1 MKKLLTRIFSKLRL
15 FKRIR
20 EIEEQ
25 LLEQDMQYNSIQRR
39 ISKVARTLTDEVE
52 KNKHEIINVKAIVIQ
67 IEEELKR
74 IEEVL
79 KNGRDWCWRNGI
91 CLFMQKS

>member
-1 MKKLLTRIFSKLRL
+1 MKRLLKRISKFRL
-15 FKRIR
+15 FKRVR
-20 EIEEQ
+20 RLEEQ
-25 LLEQDMQYNSIQRR
+25 LEMQDRQYNNTQSR

-52 KNKHEIINVKAIVIQ
+52 KNKHEIINVKGIVIQ

-79 KNGRDWCWRNGI
+79 KNGRD
-91 CLFMQKS
+91 

>member
-1 MKKLLTRIFSKLRL
+1 MLKI
-15 FKRIR
+15 FKRLKNV
-20 EIEEQ
+20 EKQIEK
-25 LLEQDMQYNSIQRR
+25 QDSQYNTIQSRVSR
-39 ISKVARTLTDEVE
+39 VARTLTDEVE

-79 KNGRDWCWRNGI
+79 KNGRD
-91 CLFMQKS
+91 

>member
-1 MKKLLTRIFSKLRL
+1 MLKI
-15 FKRIR
+15 FKRLKNV
-20 EIEEQ
+20 EKQIEK
-25 LLEQDMQYNSIQRR
+25 QDSQYNTIQSRV
-39 ISKVARTLTDEVE
+39 SKVARMLTDEVE

-79 KNGRDWCWRNGI
+79 KNGRD
-91 CLFMQKS
+91 

>member
-52 KNKHEIINVKAIVIQ
+52 KNEQKIIDIEAIVIK

-79 KNGRDWCWRNGI
+79 KNGKTNTH
-91 CLFMQKS
+91 

>member
-1 MKKLLTRIFSKLRL
+1 MLKI
-15 FKRIR
+15 FKRLNNV
-20 EIEEQ
+20 EKQIEK
-25 LLEQDMQYNSIQRR
+25 QDSQYNTIQSRV
-39 ISKVARTLTDEVE
+39 SKVARALTDEVE

-79 KNGRDWCWRNGI
+79 KNGRD
-91 CLFMQKS
+91 

>member
-1 MKKLLTRIFSKLRL
+1 MLKI
-15 FKRIR
+15 FKRLKNV
-20 EIEEQ
+20 EKQIEK
-25 LLEQDMQYNSIQRR
+25 QDSQYNTIQSRV
-39 ISKVARTLTDEVE
+39 SKVARALTDEVE

-79 KNGRDWCWRNGI
+79 KNGRD
-91 CLFMQKS
+91 

>member
-1 MKKLLTRIFSKLRL
+1 MLKI
-15 FKRIR
+15 FKRLKNV
-20 EIEEQ
+20 ENQIEK
-25 LLEQDMQYNSIQRR
+25 QDSQYNTIQSRV
-39 ISKVARTLTDEVE
+39 SKVARTLTDEVE

-79 KNGRDWCWRNGI
+79 KNGRD
-91 CLFMQKS
+91 

>member
-1 MKKLLTRIFSKLRL
+1 MLKI
-15 FKRIR
+15 FKRLKNV
-20 EIEEQ
+20 EKQIEK
-25 LLEQDMQYNSIQRR
+25 QDSQYNTIQSRV
-39 ISKVARTLTDEVE
+39 SKVARTLTDELE

-79 KNGRDWCWRNGI
+79 KNGRD
-91 CLFMQKS
+91 

>member
-79 KNGRDWCWRNGI
+79 KNGRD
-91 CLFMQKS
+91 

>member
-1 MKKLLTRIFSKLRL
+1 MNIIELKKRISKLKILR
-15 FKRIR
+15 RIR
-20 EIEEQ
+20 ELEKQ
-25 LLEQDMQYNSIQRR
+25 LAEQDSQYNTIQSRV
-39 ISKVARTLTDEVE
+39 SKVARTLTDEVE

-79 KNGRDWCWRNGI
+79 KNGRD
-91 CLFMQKS
+91 

>member
-1 MKKLLTRIFSKLRL
+1 MLKI
-15 FKRIR
+15 FKRLKNV
-20 EIEEQ
+20 EKQIEK
-25 LLEQDMQYNSIQRR
+25 QDSQYNAIQSRV
-39 ISKVARTLTDEVE
+39 SKVARTLTDEVE

-79 KNGRDWCWRNGI
+79 KNGRD
-91 CLFMQKS
+91 

>member
-1 MKKLLTRIFSKLRL
+1 MLKI
-15 FKRIR
+15 FKRLKNV
-20 EIEEQ
+20 EKQIEK
-25 LLEQDMQYNSIQRR
+25 QDSQYNTIQSRV
-39 ISKVARTLTDEVE
+39 SKVARTLTDEVE

-79 KNGRDWCWRNGI
+79 KNGRD
-91 CLFMQKS
+91 